1 MHHLP
6 PPAAAGKHT
15 ASPSTME
22 RHLTIITESLP
33 CRIGSFGLAHTHA
46 LHFHTKDEKNLT
58 LPYLFHP

>member
-1 MHHLP
+1 
-6 PPAAAGKHT
+6 
-15 ASPSTME
+15 ME

-58 LPYLFHP
+58 LPFPSMKAVYMYSLLSDE